1 MYVYVTVS
9 TPLIWKKSMLHL
21 TANVFIYWWVSFH
34 SFKYVCMFVIKLK
47 SYWGNLTKI
56 YKQCTCTRNY
66 AEFRPECDFESGNRM
81 KNTFCKSKKMSF
93 KHTKGNTFV
102 SYVYY
107 RGQQLAQ
114 QMEQTNP
121 ELVAQLR
128 TQFGRGPPTS
138 DGGDPSQQ
146 SKMWSMYGLLYWVL
160 KQ

>member
-1 MYVYVTVS
+1 MS
-9 TPLIWKKSMLHL
+9 
-21 TANVFIYWWVSFH
+21 NVH
-34 SFKYVCMFVIKLK
+34 
-47 SYWGNLTKI
+47 
-56 YKQCTCTRNY
+56 TCIRNF

-93 KHTKGNTFV
+93 KHIKGNTFV

-128 TQFGRGPPTS
+128 TQFGRGPPTL

-146 SKMWSMYGLLYWVL
+146 SKMWFMYGLLYRVL
-160 KQ
+160 KQYNGEGVKPDKIMIIVIYQLPYCQKRTQLFQVKRGIG